1 MAKKFFLLILKSA
14 KYRPI
19 RSWLTV
25 LGIVIGIMLVVIIMS
40 LSSGI
45 QSAIRSALQTFGSDL
60 IVIFPGKE
68 NNPII
73 GLLGGQKF
81 REMDL
86 MDLENIKGV
95 KFVVPMETA
104 MANIEYKGEK
114 KSTMLHAANWKNYI
128 KVLESSQGI
137 KLKEGNWPQSDNVAE
152 AVFGNRAAN
161 SLFKEKVLVGNTV
174 IINSKRFKAVGN
186 ITEIGEQMLDNV
198 IFVSMETFRD
208 LTGKRSGA
216 PTALVK
222 IEPGSD
228 INLVA
233 KQIEFRL
240 GKQEVVRDFSVLT
253 PDKAD
258 RLAGNVL
265 SIVELILIVIAFVS
279 LIVGAVGIMNTMYT
293 SVLERTKQIGIMK
306 AIGASNEGILSLFL
320 IESGLIGFIGGIF
333 GIALGI
339 FSAYIIG
346 AIASNFGIKGI
357 FSFANLD
364 FLGLSA
370 VLAITFTTGVI
381 SGILPARQ
389 ASKMEPAEALRY
401 E

>member
-1 MAKKFFLLILKSA
+1 MIKKFFLLILKSA

-19 RSWLTV
+19 RSWLTI
-25 LGIVIGIMLVVIIMS
+25 LGIVIGIMLVVIILS
-40 LSSGI
+40 LGSGI

-68 NNPII
+68 SNPII

-81 REMDL
+81 REKDL
-86 MDLENIKGV
+86 MALESIGGV
-95 KFVVPMETA
+95 KFVVPMESA
-104 MANIEYKGEK
+104 MVNVEYSGEK
-114 KSTMLHAANWKNYI
+114 KSTMLHAANWKNYV
-128 KVLESSQGI
+128 KVLESSQGV
-137 KLKEGNWPQSDNVAE
+137 KLEKGNWPQSDDVAE
-152 AVFGNRAAN
+152 TVFGHKAAN
-161 SLFKEKVLVGNTV
+161 VLFKEKVPVGSIV
-174 IINSKRFKAVGN
+174 IINSKQFRVVGY
-186 ITEIGEQMLDNV
+186 ISEIGEQMLDNV
-198 IFVSMETFRD
+198 IFVSMEVFRD

-216 PTALVK
+216 ATALVK
-222 IEPGSD
+222 IEPGAD
-228 INLVA
+228 TNLVA
-233 KQIEFRL
+233 KQVEFQL

-265 SIVELILIVIAFVS
+265 SIVELILIVVALVS
-279 LIVGAVGIMNTMYT
+279 LVVGAVGIMNTMYT

-306 AIGASNEGILSLFL
+306 AIGASSENILLLFL
-320 IESGLIGFIGGIF
+320 IESGLIGLVGGIL

-346 AIASNFGIKGI
+346 IIASNVGIRGI

-364 FLGLSA
+364 FLGLLT